1 MISSVPAPKKKK
13 QPARHSPAKPARSSA
28 AAKQK
33 QNSAAVP
40 AGEETSASK
49 APTPGAVERN
59 RTQNDLAGRKSSS
72 QMEKKKKKLKKP
84 ALMDMSTEGNLAV
97 EAHHLRI
104 ILREISGRFLSDLES
119 EIVRIVGMI
128 SQVSDKEKKQAELRS
143 ILKQMQSLR
152 LRPDRGKLGDLRRIR
167 NLVER
172 ITARLEEII

>member
-1 MISSVPAPKKKK
+1 MVTSLPAPKKKK
-13 QPARHSPAKPARSSA
+13 P
-28 AAKQK
+28 AAKQTPTKAGSRPAQKDKK
-33 QNSAAVP
+33 QAGGP
-40 AGEETSASK
+40 ALATDESSSVK
-49 APTPGAVERN
+49 APNPESISGNKATRDSMAQKIER
-59 RTQNDLAGRKSSS
+59 QKG
-72 QMEKKKKKLKKP
+72 KKKKKLKKP

-104 ILREISGRFLSDLES
+104 ILREISSRFLSDLES

-152 LRPDRGKLGDLRRIR
+152 LHSDRGKLGDLRRIR

-172 ITARLEEII
+172 VTARLEEII

>member
-1 MISSVPAPKKKK
+1 MVTSLPAPKRKN
-13 QPARHSPAKPARSSA
+13 R
-28 AAKQK
+28 AAKQSPPK
-33 QNSAAVP
+33 AGTISPKKDRSEAGSPALPAEGDSSIKAANP
-40 AGEETSASK
+40 ESASGKK
-49 APTPGAVERN
+49 AKRGSTTPKIER
-59 RTQNDLAGRKSSS
+59 QKG
-72 QMEKKKKKLKKP
+72 KKKKKLKKP

-104 ILREISGRFLSDLES
+104 ILREISSRFLSDLES

-152 LRPDRGKLGDLRRIR
+152 LRSDRGKLSDLRRIR

-172 ITARLEEII
+172 VTSRLEELI